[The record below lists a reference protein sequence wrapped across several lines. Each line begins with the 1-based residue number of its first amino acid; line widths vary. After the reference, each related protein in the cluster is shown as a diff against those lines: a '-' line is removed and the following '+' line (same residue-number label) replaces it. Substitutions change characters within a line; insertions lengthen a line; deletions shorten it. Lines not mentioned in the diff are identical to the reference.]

1 MEIIVT
7 GKQYQNLVSLSE
19 TRKKMVFYNE
29 NYNILIYQNE
39 GELCLPTV
47 LTSKEEDFFSK
58 LNRITGISF
67 HWDLVD
73 HFLQLQDYSLMLK
86 RQNNKLKK
94 IYLEIIRDYYCCPVN
109 MEKKI
114 EVPIEILGD
123 GINPTFMN
131 LEDILTINSQNNP
144 QFYSRTNEG
153 LKIFKQK
160 LKEREYGRKK
170 V

>member
-7 GKQYQNLVSLSE
+7 GKQYRNLVNLSE
-19 TRKKMVFYNE
+19 TRKKIIFYNE
-29 NYNILIYQNE
+29 NCDILIYHNI
-39 GELCLPTV
+39 GKLCLPTV
-47 LTSKEEDFFSK
+47 LTSEEEEFFSK
-58 LNRITGISF
+58 LNKITGISF
-67 HWDLVD
+67 QWDSVD
-73 HFLQLQDYSLMLK
+73 HFLQLQDYSLRLK
-86 RQNNKLKK
+86 RQNNKLIK
-94 IYLEIIRDYYCCPVN
+94 IYLETIRDYYCCPVN

-131 LEDILTINSQNNP
+131 LEDILTINSQPNS